1 MTTANSSEKKK
12 TIKTV
17 GVFCSSRLQEN
28 PVYAEH
34 AAEVGR
40 LLGEAGF
47 NLVYGGGTSGLMG
60 VVAKAARDSG
70 ARVFGV
76 ITHAFKDSA
85 FYEAL
90 DGTTEKVVA
99 QLPTRKAWMMRKA
112 DAFITLGGG
121 IGTLDEKWEVAAHND
136 MLIAARSTEHLKPI
150 IVVNTNGI
158 YDTEKTLMRTL
169 IQEGFIHEGREKM
182 IRAVATPEE
191 AVRKLQTW
199 SAEGVMRGVDLAA
212 PMREPE
218 VHAVDAPRYSAPKP

>member
-1 MTTANSSEKKK
+1 MTVSDKPKR
-12 TIKTV
+12 IKTV
-17 GVFCSSRLQEN
+17 GVFCSSRFQEN
-28 PVYAEH
+28 PIYAAH

-40 LLGEAGF
+40 LLGENGF
-47 NLVYGGGTSGLMG
+47 DLVYGGGTSGLMG

-76 ITHAFKDSA
+76 ITHAFKNSA
-85 FYEAL
+85 YYQVL
-90 DGTTEKVVA
+90 DGTHEKVVS

-136 MLIAARSTEHLKPI
+136 MLIAARSPEFLKPI

-169 IQEGFIHEGREKM
+169 IKEGFIHEGREKM
-182 IRAVATPEE
+182 IRAVSSPEE
-191 AVRKLQTW
+191 AVEKLRKW
-199 SAEGVMRGVDLAA
+199 SAEGVMRGIDLAA
-212 PMREPE
+212 PAKEPE
-218 VHAVDAPRYSAPKP
+218 VHAVDAPRFAAPKP

>member
-1 MTTANSSEKKK
+1 MSANDNKTKRIK
-12 TIKTV
+12 TI

-28 PVYAEH
+28 PIYAQH
-34 AAEVGR
+34 AEEVGR
-40 LLGEAGF
+40 LLGQAGF

-60 VVAKAARDSG
+60 VVAKAARDNG

-76 ITHAFKDSA
+76 ITHAFKNSA
-85 FYEAL
+85 YYEGL
-90 DGTTEKVVA
+90 EGTEERVVA

-136 MLIAARSTEHLKPI
+136 MLIAARSPEHLKPI

-169 IQEGFIHEGREKM
+169 IREGFIHEGREKM

-191 AVRKLQTW
+191 AIEKLKKW
-199 SAEGVMRGVDLAA
+199 SAEGVMRGIDLASPA
-212 PMREPE
+212 REPE
-218 VHAVDAPRYSAPKP
+218 VHAVDAPHYSAPKP